1 MSDHDNGHS
10 AQPEGSPHPRLSV
23 VIPVYNEEKILH
35 AAVTDLRDQ
44 LTEFGWPFEIIL
56 AENGSRDGTVPLARA
71 LSERYP
77 EVRYFSLG
85 EPNYGKALREGIFK
99 ARGEFVM
106 CDEIDL
112 CQMDFYR
119 RALDVLAGD
128 DCDLVIGSKVLE
140 GASDERP
147 MVRHAAT
154 LFFNGLLRLT
164 LGFKG
169 TDTHGLKAFRRT
181 ALLDVVRACL
191 VDKDVFASELVIRA
205 ERGGV
210 RIREIPVRILEKRP
224 PSINLFK
231 RVPNVLKNVG
241 KLFVAIRIKG

>member
-1 MSDHDNGHS
+1 MSAADDGS
-10 AQPEGSPHPRLSV
+10 TPSPEARPHPRLSV

-71 LSERYP
+71 LSEKYP

-119 RALDVLAGD
+119 RALDVLTSD
-128 DCDLVIGSKVLE
+128 ESDLVIGSKVLE
-140 GASDERP
+140 GASATRTSSP
-147 MVRHAAT
+147 ASWSSAPSAAGCASGRSPCASSRSAPPRST
-154 LFFNGLLRLT
+154 SSS
-164 LGFKG
+164 
-169 TDTHGLKAFRRT
+169 
-181 ALLDVVRACL
+181 AC
-191 VDKDVFASELVIRA
+191 
-205 ERGGV
+205 
-210 RIREIPVRILEKRP
+210 PTC
-224 PSINLFK
+224 
-231 RVPNVLKNVG
+231 
-241 KLFVAIRIKG
+241 